1 MRMTDRTIE
10 LDCGKLTPTFSQR
23 LAAGLA
29 PLTSLFRGFRNRM
42 AINTL
47 HDLSDAQLR
56 DIGLSRA
63 DLTSAFL
70 ASTFFEDPSEHL
82 TRSARNRWRLSS
94 FLRSYEEQ
102 ER

>member
-1 MRMTDRTIE
+1 MRMAEQTLE
-10 LDCGKLTPTFSQR
+10 LDRDKPASTFSQR

-29 PLTSLFRGFRNRM
+29 PLASFFRVFRNRM
-42 AINTL
+42 EINAL
-47 HDLSDAQLR
+47 HDLNDTQLR
-56 DIGLSRA
+56 DIGLTRA

-94 FLRSYEEQ
+94 FLRSCE
-102 ER
+102 